1 MPVTVSFVLT
11 RSYLQGSFT
20 VEDTDDPQRAIEVV
34 QQMDPAEL
42 IEHTC
47 ESEWE
52 VDAWVDEALP
62 SPSGAAKGDQP

>member
-20 VEDTDDPQRAIEVV
+20 AEGSDDPQRAIEAV

-47 ESEWE
+47 ESQWE
-52 VDAWVDEALP
+52 VDAWVDEPLP
-62 SPSGAAKGDQP
+62 SPSGAAKGEQA